1 MLATADQPLPLSGAA
16 SPAQALGDDKM
27 QETGKAAAT
36 RLYELS
42 TYTLKPG
49 TVGDMLKA
57 ASNLEQDIR
66 RDAFGQLE
74 GYWSTDI
81 GPLNQVK
88 QLWSYSDSNERAQL
102 QAELPSNER
111 WAAEYAPL
119 VSPLI
124 VRQEVRLLKGAVGP
138 VPPALDGNVYE
149 LRNYRVKDGA
159 VAQWIDAFLTGLPGR
174 ERHSKIV
181 GLWHTDDGGPSEVCH
196 IWAFPSLNARA
207 EARANALKE
216 PEWQDFLA
224 KGGSL
229 LEEMHTTIMLP
240 APHSPLR

>member
-1 MLATADQPLPLSGAA
+1 
-16 SPAQALGDDKM
+16 M

-66 RDAFGQLE
+66 RDAFGKLE

-88 QLWSYSDSNERAQL
+88 QLWSYRDSNERAQL
-102 QAELPSNER
+102 QAELTSNER

-124 VRQEVRLLKGAVGP
+124 VRQEVRLLKAAVGP
-138 VPPALDGNVYE
+138 VPPASDGNVYE

-159 VAQWIDAFLTGLPGR
+159 VAQWIDAFSRAFQDVKGIRRSWDFGIPTTEGR
-174 ERHSKIV
+174 ARSVTSGH
-181 GLWHTDDGGPSEVCH
+181 
-196 IWAFPSLNARA
+196 FPA
-207 EARANALKE
+207 
-216 PEWQDFLA
+216 
-224 KGGSL
+224 
-229 LEEMHTTIMLP
+229 
-240 APHSPLR
+240 